1 MFLLTILIIE
11 PAWKKMSKVGRC
23 RGNRSILDMLNK
35 IPLAVAWGKS
45 QAAPKTSEVP
55 SKKLE
60 LTPRQV
66 TERDLLAKGLEDT
79 TGA

>member
-1 MFLLTILIIE
+1 
-11 PAWKKMSKVGRC
+11 MSKVGRC

-35 IPLAVAWGKS
+35 IPLAVGKS

>member
-1 MFLLTILIIE
+1 MVIE
-11 PAWKKMSKVGRC
+11 VFWTC
-23 RGNRSILDMLNK
+23 NK
-35 IPLAVAWGKS
+35 IPLAVGKS